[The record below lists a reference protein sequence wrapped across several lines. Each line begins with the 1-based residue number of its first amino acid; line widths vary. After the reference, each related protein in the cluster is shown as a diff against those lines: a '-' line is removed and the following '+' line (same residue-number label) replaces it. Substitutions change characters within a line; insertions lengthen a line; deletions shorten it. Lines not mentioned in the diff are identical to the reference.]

1 MGQAGIKTIQ
11 KRVHDNLRRVRE
23 RIAEACHRAGRQPE
37 EVRLVAVTKS
47 VEVDVIR
54 VMIAQG
60 VTDLGENRVQQLTQR
75 AAMIEETLKRR
86 RVLAPGRECRSP
98 AWHMVGHLQRNKI
111 KAALRWASTIHGV
124 DSLRLAEDLS
134 VEAHRSGGAV
144 DAFLQVN
151 VAGEKSK
158 FGIPVGATGVLAEQI
173 RSLPGLRLIGLM
185 TIAPLAPDAEKVRSC
200 FRRLRE
206 IAEDLKDQELVTR
219 DFRELSMG
227 MSNDFEVA
235 VEEGATVVRIG
246 SALFDGLVSAAC

>member
-1 MGQAGIKTIQ
+1 MGRAGSKTIQ
-11 KRVHDNLRRVRE
+11 KRLHHNLGRVRE

-47 VEVDVIR
+47 VEIDVIR
-54 VMIAQG
+54 VMIEQDM
-60 VTDLGENRVQQLTQR
+60 TDFGESRVQQLTQR

-86 RVLAPGRECRSP
+86 RVLEPGRECPSP

-124 DSLRLAEDLS
+124 DSLRLAEDIS
-134 VEAHRSGGAV
+134 AEAQRSGGAV

-151 VAGEKSK
+151 VAGERSK

-185 TIAPLAPDAEKVRSC
+185 TIAPLVPDAEKVRSC

-206 IAEDLKDQELVTR
+206 IAEDLRDQELVPR
-219 DFRELSMG
+219 DFRGLSMG
-227 MSNDFEVA
+227 MSKDFEVA

-246 SALFDGLVSAAC
+246 SALFDGLLSAAC

>member
-1 MGQAGIKTIQ
+1 MAQAGIKTIQ
-11 KRVHDNLRRVRE
+11 KRLQDNIRRVRE
-23 RIAEACHRAGRQPE
+23 RIAEACHCAGRRPE

-54 VMIAQG
+54 VMIEEG

-75 AAMIEETLKRR
+75 AAMIQETLKRR
-86 RVLAPGRECRSP
+86 RVLELGRECRSP
-98 AWHMVGHLQRNKI
+98 VWHMVGHLQRNKV
-111 KAALRWASTIHGV
+111 KAALRWTSTIHGV
-124 DSLRLAEDLS
+124 DSLRLAEDIS
-134 VEAHRSGGAV
+134 VAADRGGVVA

-151 VAGEKSK
+151 VADEKNK

-185 TIAPLAPDAEKVRSC
+185 TIAPLVPDAEKVRSC

-206 IAEDLKDQELVTR
+206 IAEDLRDQELVTP

-235 VEEGATVVRIG
+235 IEEGATVVRIG
-246 SALFDGLVSAAC
+246 SALFDGVAPTAS